1 MHTSTRRARAR
12 LILAS
17 VASISFVAAACGSD
31 STADPSTAAPT
42 TASIPSTDAPAA
54 TSAVTSVAATEPAAT
69 EPADTSAATD
79 VAPAEAP
86 TTEAPAPAPVEVAID
101 LADYSIAMPAT
112 LQAGLTRLSAT
123 NHGAVEHHVIFARA
137 HDGLHA
143 ADVLGVFATDSDT
156 AQTMVDIYPGPA
168 GVGPGGTGSVDVFLP
183 AGEYIA
189 MCVIPAA
196 DGMPHAAKGMFQLI
210 TVTGDPGPV
219 VEAPADST
227 IDLTDFDFRIS
238 DDFTG
243 HGSVLVTNRAQQL
256 HELDIYREGEG
267 GSLPDFMARAMDPAG
282 DPTEFA
288 KHYQAAGGI
297 SPMGPDRTGVMELD
311 LAPGTYVFVCYV
323 PDATDGLPH
332 AMHGMV
338 KEVVVD

>member
-1 MHTSTRRARAR
+1 MHLTTRRARAR

-17 VASISFVAAACGSD
+17 LASISFVAAGCGSD
-31 STADPSTAAPT
+31 QTADPSTAAPAT
-42 TASIPSTDAPAA
+42 TAAA
-54 TSAVTSVAATEPAAT
+54 TSVAATEPAAT
-69 EPADTSAATD
+69 EPAATEPAATEPEATSAATD
-79 VAPAEAP
+79 VATTEAP

-101 LADYSIAMPAT
+101 LADYSITMPAT

-143 ADVLGVFATDSDT
+143 ADVLGVFATDVDT

-168 GVGPGGTGSVDVFLP
+168 GVGPGATGIVDVFLP

-210 TVTGDPGPV
+210 TVTGDPGSV
-219 VEAPADST
+219 VEASSDSA

-243 HGSVLVTNRAQQL
+243 QGSVLVTNRAQQL

-267 GSLPDFMARAMDPAG
+267 GSLPDFMARAMDPAK
-282 DPTEFA
+282 DEAEFA
-288 KHYQAAGGI
+288 KHYQVAGGI
-297 SPMGPDRTGVMELD
+297 SPMSPGRTGVMELD